1 MITGK
6 TDFWNLACVFHR
18 LSEEVIL
25 KSHST
30 VTDKSH
36 ILSKSYW
43 LSIPYKG
50 GFLSV
55 KNWMYFAT
63 NPVEGLNLLAGW
75 GVGDR
80 PPNHRKAVLELKS
93 IWWKKTPLSHDM
105 WLNHLGSRSYP
116 IDRWMLQSPRGN
128 CLSIET
134 FWQHHTRIWC
144 QGGVNWIEKKRVFS
158 RQVGQVVSWDHDL
171 RWVLPQSQDSVAGK
185 CIYSSCV
192 LTLRT
197 CHSTSHRNP
206 QKLGHRQGQC
216 SSESCSE
223 CNI

>member
-6 TDFWNLACVFHR
+6 TDFWNLAGVFHR

-30 VTDKSH
+30 VADKSH
-36 ILSKSYW
+36 IFSKSYW
-43 LSIPYKG
+43 LPIPYKG

-55 KNWMYFAT
+55 NIECISLPIRSKVWTYWR
-63 NPVEGLNLLAGW
+63 VGGLETGHPITGRQSWSWNQS
-75 GVGDR
+75 D
-80 PPNHRKAVLELKS
+80 E
-93 IWWKKTPLSHDM
+93 KKTPVSHDM

-116 IDRWMLQSPRGN
+116 IDRSMLQSPRGN
-128 CLSIET
+128 RLSIET

-192 LTLRT
+192 LTRPYL
-197 CHSTSHRNP
+197 SFDQS
-206 QKLGHRQGQC
+206 
-216 SSESCSE
+216 
-223 CNI
+223 